1 MSTRREFAKT
11 AVGALFGISVVPKCF
26 EKPHFRWDHIMEPSW
41 PPMLEM
47 MQFFPPTNM
56 KNWEPY
62 ISSEWVDMP
71 VPDITIA
78 QKIALKDRF
87 S

>member
-11 AVGALFGISVVPKCF
+11 AVGALFGISVVPEF
-26 EKPHFRWDHIMEPSW
+26 GTKPQFRPCLHDPIYVSKFVW
-41 PPMLEM
+41 PPLLELM
-47 MQFFPPTNM
+47 DFDPQTIFPD
-56 KNWEPY
+56 WEDRTPQ
-62 ISSEWVDMP
+62 
-71 VPDITIA
+71 DITIA

>member
-1 MSTRREFAKT
+1 
-11 AVGALFGISVVPKCF
+11 
-26 EKPHFRWDHIMEPSW
+26 MEPSW

-78 QKIALKDRF
+78 QKIALKERF